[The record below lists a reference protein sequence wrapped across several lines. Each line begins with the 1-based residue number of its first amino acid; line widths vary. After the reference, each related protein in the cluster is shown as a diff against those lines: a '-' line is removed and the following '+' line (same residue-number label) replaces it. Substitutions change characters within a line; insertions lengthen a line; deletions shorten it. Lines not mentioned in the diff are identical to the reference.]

1 MKKKELDAIIIEEL
15 NSYEKY
21 LMQSVNDN
29 SEFQY
34 LEHIAEKYSLD
45 KKVVI
50 DKNLDIFNW
59 YMRNNVNEY
68 QAKIMSLYLTHE
80 QVMRHCIK

>member
-1 MKKKELDAIIIEEL
+1 MKKHELDEIVLEEL

-21 LMQSVNDN
+21 LLQSVNDN

-45 KKVVI
+45 KQVVI

-68 QAKIMSLYLTHE
+68 QSKVMSLYLTHE
-80 QVMRHCIK
+80 QVMRKCIK